1 MLVNA
6 IFLKPFPQL
15 TSNFKFVFILFV
27 GQMLLILGHICLN
40 QDDRYRDFKCFL
52 V

>member
-15 TSNFKFVFILFV
+15 TSNFKCVFILPV
-27 GQMLLILGHICLN
+27 GQMLLILGHLLKS
-40 QDDRYRDFKCFL
+40 R
-52 V
+52 